1 MTIASLVIIFAQD
14 GGEAAPGAPMGNSLT
29 PLFIV
34 ALFMLFLMLVVFPAQ
49 TRRQRREQE
58 KLMASLKRG
67 SKVLTNAGI
76 VGIVVSIRE
85 GDDEIVIRS
94 EDSRLRIKKSVVVQI
109 LGADEAEANKKD

>member
-1 MTIASLVIIFAQD
+1 MTIATVILLAQE
-14 GGEAAPGAPMGNSLT
+14 GGEPGPGAGPGSPLF

-34 ALFMLFLMLVVFPAQ
+34 VLVLLFLMLVVFPAQ
-49 TRRQRREQE
+49 TRRQKREQE
-58 KLMASLKRG
+58 KLMASIKRG

-76 VGIVVSIRE
+76 VGIVVSVRE

-109 LGADEAEANKKD
+109 LGAD

>member
-1 MTIASLVIIFAQD
+1 MTSVATLILLAQA
-14 GGEAAPGAPMGNSLT
+14 ENAAPGPGLGSPLA

-49 TRRQRREQE
+49 SRRQKREQE
-58 KLMASLKRG
+58 KLMASIKRG

-76 VGIVVSIRE
+76 IGIVTSVRE

-94 EDSRLRIKKSVVVQI
+94 EDSRLRLKKSVVVQI
-109 LGADEAEANKKD
+109 LGSDEVEASKKD

>member
-1 MTIASLVIIFAQD
+1 MTHSIATVMLFAQ
-14 GGEAAPGAPMGNSLT
+14 EEPAPGAGLGSPLA

-49 TRRQRREQE
+49 TRRQKREQE
-58 KLMASLKRG
+58 KLMASIKRG

-76 VGIVVSIRE
+76 VGIVTSVRE

-109 LGADEAEANKKD
+109 LGSEESEAVKKE

>member
-1 MTIASLVIIFAQD
+1 MTIASLWTLFAQE
-14 GGEAAPGAPMGNSLT
+14 GGEAAPGAPGGNALT

-76 VGIVVSIRE
+76 VGTVVSVRDGE
-85 GDDEIVIRS
+85 DEIVIRS

-109 LGADEAEANKKD
+109 LGSDEAEASKKD